1 MEEFVVDYE
10 IIALSDSQIKAL
22 ENKLDEY
29 DTNFIT
35 YKIDGE
41 IDIGI
46 CEGEQLIAGLSA
58 CMTAFKILYVSTVF
72 VEEKYRRRGLGKN

>member
-1 MEEFVVDYE
+1 MDYE

-35 YKIDGE
+35 YKIDG
-41 IDIGI
+41 
-46 CEGEQLIAGLSA
+46 
-58 CMTAFKILYVSTVF
+58 
-72 VEEKYRRRGLGKN
+72 